1 MYSTEEK
8 DIMKTRILEEIR
20 SGGDDRNGRSLN
32 DVLKNDLLG
41 EFPSEDTVYAWL
53 NSKSNSYDPSFVE
66 NYERAREIR
75 ASKIFD
81 EITELAD
88 EIDTAT
94 YVDKNGNK
102 RTDWG
107 KVNRN
112 KLQIDARKWK
122 LARMSPKKYGDKIET
137 TITGGDKPVQTVDY
151 SKLSPEFLEE
161 LAKQADVNK
170 PKS

>member
-8 DIMKTRILEEIR
+8 DIIKARILEEIEEK
-20 SGGDDRNGRSLN
+20 RSLHDILEN
-32 DVLKNDLLG
+32 DILG
-41 EFPSEDTVYAWL
+41 EFPSTPTVYRWL
-53 NSKSNSYDPSFVE
+53 NEHHDDYDEQFF
-66 NYERAREIR
+66 NDYERAKEIR
-75 ASKIFD
+75 ADKVFE
-81 EITELAD
+81 EIRELAD

-94 YVDKNGNK
+94 YVDKNGNE

-112 KLQIDARKWK
+112 KLQIDARKWM
-122 LARMSPKKYGDKIET
+122 LARMKPKKYGDKIET

-151 SKLSPEFLEE
+151 SKLSPEVLEE

>member
-8 DIMKTRILEEIR
+8 DIIKARILEEIQKK
-20 SGGDDRNGRSLN
+20 RSLHDILEN
-32 DVLKNDLLG
+32 DILG
-41 EFPSEDTVYAWL
+41 EFPSTPTVYGWL
-53 NSKSNSYDPSFVE
+53 NEHHDDYDEQFF
-66 NYERAREIR
+66 NDYERAKEIR
-75 ASKIFD
+75 ADKVFE
-81 EITELAD
+81 EIKELAD

-112 KLQIDARKWK
+112 KLQIDARKWM
-122 LARMSPKKYGDKIET
+122 LARMKPKKYGDKIET

-151 SKLSPEFLEE
+151 SKLSPEVLEE
-161 LAKQADVNK
+161 LAKQADANK